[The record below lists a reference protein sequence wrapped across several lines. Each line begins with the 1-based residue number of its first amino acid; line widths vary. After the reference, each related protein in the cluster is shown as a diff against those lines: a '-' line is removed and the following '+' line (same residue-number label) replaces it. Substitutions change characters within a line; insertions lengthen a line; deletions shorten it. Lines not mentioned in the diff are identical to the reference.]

1 MKKYEIISV
10 ILIFLGEFLLFIN
23 ERIASIM
30 VHSLNIL
37 LVILF
42 IILKNDPRIIQAL
55 SLVSILRI
63 VNMSMPIFFSDTIYW
78 FASLYGIMLL
88 PIALL
93 LIDQNLNLKYM
104 GVTLKKAYLWPFAVL
119 FGTGLAIIEYGVL
132 IPGALI
138 PDITSG
144 EIFKLGLIMFFFI
157 GLVEEII
164 FRSILQ
170 QRLEE
175 KIGLTKGL
183 LIASM
188 LFGAMHSGYSNY
200 YEIFFATF
208 AGLTIGYGFQK
219 TRSLPFAV
227 IANGVNNVILFG
239 ILPFILI
246 PGH

>member
-1 MKKYEIISV
+1 MKKYEIFSI

-23 ERIASIM
+23 ERIASIS

-37 LVILF
+37 LVIVL
-42 IILKNDPRIIQAL
+42 IILKNDPRLIQAL
-55 SLVSILRI
+55 SLVSLLRI
-63 VNMSMPIFFSDTIYW
+63 VNMSMPVFFSVSIYW
-78 FASLYGIMLL
+78 FASLYGIMFL

-93 LIDQNLNLKYM
+93 LRDQNLNLKYI

-119 FGTGLAIIEYGVL
+119 LGTGLAIIEYSVL

-138 PDITSG
+138 PVLTTG
-144 EIFKLGLIMFFFI
+144 EIFKLSLVMFFFI
-157 GLVEEII
+157 GLVEEMI

-200 YEIFFATF
+200 YEILFATI
-208 AGLTIGYGFQK
+208 AGLTIGYVFQK

-227 IANGVNNVILFG
+227 IANGVNNIILFG
-239 ILPFILI
+239 ILPFILL

>member
-1 MKKYEIISV
+1 MKKYEIFSV
-10 ILIFLGEFLLFIN
+10 ILIFLAEFLLFIN
-23 ERIASIM
+23 ERIASIA

-37 LVILF
+37 LVIVF
-42 IILKNDPRIIQAL
+42 IILRKDPRLIQAL
-55 SLVSILRI
+55 SLVSLLRI
-63 VNMSMPIFFSDTIYW
+63 VNMSMPVFFSTTIYW

-88 PIALL
+88 PIALAFRY
-93 LIDQNLNLKYM
+93 QELNLKYI
-104 GVTLKKAYLWPFAVL
+104 GVTHKKAYLWPFAVL
-119 FGTGLAIIEYGVL
+119 LGTGLAIIEYSVL

-138 PDITSG
+138 PYLTSG
-144 EIFKLGLIMFFFI
+144 EIFKLGIVMFFFI
-157 GLVEEII
+157 GLVEEMI

-200 YEIFFATF
+200 YEILFATF
-208 AGLTIGYGFQK
+208 AGLAIGYGFQK

-227 IANGVNNVILFG
+227 IVNGVNNIILYG

>member
-1 MKKYEIISV
+1 MKKYEIFSI
-10 ILIFLGEFLLFIN
+10 ILIFMGEFLLFIN
-23 ERIASIM
+23 ERVASM
-30 VHSLNIL
+30 VVHSLNIL

-42 IILKNDPRIIQAL
+42 IILKNDPRVIQAL
-55 SLVSILRI
+55 SLVSLLRI
-63 VNMSMPIFFSDTIYW
+63 VNMSMPIFFSSTIYS

-93 LIDQNLNLKYM
+93 LRDQNLNIKYM
-104 GVTLKKAYLWPFAVL
+104 GATLKKAHLWPFAVL
-119 FGTGLAIIEYGVL
+119 LGTGLAIVEYSVM
-132 IPGALI
+132 IPGVLI

-144 EIFKLGLIMFFFI
+144 EILKLSIMFFFI
-157 GLVEEII
+157 GLVEEMI

-188 LFGAMHSGYSNY
+188 LFGAMHSGYSNF
-200 YEIFFATF
+200 YEILFATF

-227 IANGVNNVILFG
+227 IANGVNNIILFG

>member
-1 MKKYEIISV
+1 MKKYEIFSI
-10 ILIFLGEFLLFIN
+10 ILIFLAEFLLLMN
-23 ERIASIM
+23 ERIASIA

-37 LVILF
+37 LIIAF
-42 IILKNDPRIIQAL
+42 IILKKDPRVIQAL
-55 SLVSILRI
+55 SLVSLLRI
-63 VNMSMPIFFSDTIYW
+63 VNMSLPVFSSVTIFW

-88 PIALL
+88 PIALVFR
-93 LIDQNLNLKYM
+93 DQELNLKYI
-104 GVTLKKAYLWPFAVL
+104 GATLEKANLWPFAVL
-119 FGTGLAIIEYGVL
+119 MGTGLAIIEYGVMVTG
-132 IPGALI
+132 PLI
-138 PDITSG
+138 PDLTSG
-144 EIFKLGLIMFFFI
+144 EIFKLGIVMFFLI
-157 GLVEEII
+157 GPVEEMI

-183 LIASM
+183 LIASL

-200 YEIFFATF
+200 YEILFATF

-227 IANGVNNVILFG
+227 IANGVNNIILFG